1 MMKHNLC
8 GVLEDKRERARV
20 TARFFDM
27 LPIEEAVAVSLIVA
41 NNNNRSIFLFGSDR
55 NPLNIWKIYITGKII
70 IVSEL
75 LTAFTT
81 FAFGIWASK
90 KNRFYWRWSFCHSCG
105 RCKSAK
111 ICVGHAMSRS
121 QSLHK
126 VLSNFRNYH
135 RPIWPFCLRFIFK
148 DNMESDT
155 FDRK

>member
-70 IVSEL
+70 IIVSEF

-81 FAFGIWASK
+81 FAFG
-90 KNRFYWRWSFCHSCG
+90 YG
-105 RCKSAK
+105 RRRKIDFIDAEAFVIVVAVAKVQKSA
-111 ICVGHAMSRS
+111 
-121 QSLHK
+121 
-126 VLSNFRNYH
+126 
-135 RPIWPFCLRFIFK
+135 
-148 DNMESDT
+148 
-155 FDRK
+155 